1 MTDKASPN
9 TPTPPRDLDPIRW
22 GQIFGLLSTDVIKPY
37 VAPMGLVLPK
47 DGAFPTGLR
56 EIIRRFRA
64 LAEQDPSAPMPFAAT
79 VFEMAEKRYGGPF
92 GDHLYTWGT
101 DTFQDGSGGAHVFLW
116 NNIVRRGGLDGA
128 RDKGPV
134 PATIKRLRRVLAT
147 SFDPSRVAM
156 LPVTDWDTE
165 IYRRAGY
172 EGEDDPQG
180 FVRLTIRH
188 HAFVTAWDEVF
199 GDSPDASLLDEVKTW
214 GMGEARA
221 LNMPLDIVKPPGN
234 FGKPPPRWHERS

>member
-1 MTDKASPN
+1 MTDSASPN
-9 TPTPPRDLDPIRW
+9 LPPRELDPARW
-22 GQIFGLLSTDVIKPY
+22 GTIFGLLSTDVIKPY

-56 EIIRRFRA
+56 EIIRRFRT
-64 LAEQDPSAPMPFAAT
+64 LAEQQPSMNHPFAAT
-79 VFEMAEKRYGGPF
+79 VFETAERRYGGPF

-101 DTFQDGSGGAHVFLW
+101 EIFEFDGSEGAHAFLW
-116 NNIVRRGGLDGA
+116 SNIVRRGGLDGA

-147 SFDPSRVAM
+147 SFDPFRVAM
-156 LPVTDWDTE
+156 LPVSDWDTE

-172 EGEDDPQG
+172 GDERDPQD
-180 FVRLTIRH
+180 FVRLTIGH
-188 HAFVTAWDEVF
+188 HSFVAAWDEVF
-199 GDSPDASLLDEVKTW
+199 GETPDPSLLDEVAVW
-214 GMGEARA
+214 GRGEALS

-234 FGKPPPRWHERS
+234 FGRPPPRWHERS

>member
-1 MTDKASPN
+1 MTTSTAK
-9 TPTPPRDLDPIRW
+9 TPSRDLDPSRW
-22 GQIFGLLSTDVIKPY
+22 GTLFGLLSTDVIQPY

-56 EIIRRFRA
+56 ELIRRFRK
-64 LAEQDPSAPMPFAAT
+64 LAEERPDIAHPFAAT
-79 VFEMAEKRYGGPF
+79 VFETAEKRYGGPF
-92 GDHLYTWGT
+92 TDHLFAWGK
-101 DTFQDGSGGAHVFLW
+101 DTFQLGGAGGAHVFLW
-116 NNIVRRGGLDGA
+116 SNIVRRGGLDGA

-134 PATIKRLRRVLAT
+134 PATVRRLRRVLTTA
-147 SFDPSRVAM
+147 FDPEKVSM

-172 EGEDDPQG
+172 DEEYDPQS
-180 FVRLTIRH
+180 FVGSTIAH

-214 GMGEARA
+214 GLGEARA